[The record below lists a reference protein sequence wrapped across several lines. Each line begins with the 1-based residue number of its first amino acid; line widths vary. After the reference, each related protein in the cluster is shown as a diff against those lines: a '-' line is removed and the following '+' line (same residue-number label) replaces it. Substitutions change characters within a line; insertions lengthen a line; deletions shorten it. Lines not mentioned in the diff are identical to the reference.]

1 MELKKVRQAQRELI
15 HLVLE
20 RANLKDLSRG
30 LAFSYLGARVCYHD
44 GHPLNLFSEEKFKDK
59 SRFVSFLLHLK
70 KAGHFSVFAHTPI
83 VVGIAGLKPE
93 EKYLLAKT
101 YFKAFFDEERE
112 LSLFNLRHF
121 AEALDET
128 QFLRLISV
136 DLDLEGIQVRIFKK
150 GKDDWAKRWEG
161 SLASAVDTT
170 FQAPQ
175 GFFATQEVILLED
188 KENPFLWTVVIA
200 HNFSRIFSH
209 QFVRHTWLNFNQ
221 RSHRYT
227 QADFFIVPSCFKE
240 KHVQAYQE
248 LIEKSLKIYHD
259 WSREMKKESARFILP
274 QGVATTVLAS
284 APRFIWE
291 DFVEK
296 RAIPQAQ
303 EEIQDLAI
311 LLKNVLF

>member
-1 MELKKVRQAQRELI
+1 MELKKLRQSQRELI
-15 HLVLE
+15 QFILE
-20 RANLKDLSRG
+20 RANLSDLSKG

-44 GHPLNLFSEEKFKDK
+44 AHPLSLFSEEKFKDK

-83 VVGIAGLKPE
+83 VVDLTGLKPE

-101 YFKAFFDEERE
+101 YFKAFFDEERA
-112 LSLFNLRHF
+112 LFNLRHF

-150 GKDDWAKRWEG
+150 EKGDWVKTWEG
-161 SLASAVDTT
+161 SLALATHMT
-170 FQAPQ
+170 FQPPQ
-175 GFFATQEVILLED
+175 GFFANQEVILLED

-227 QADFFIVPSCFKE
+227 QADFFVVPSCFKE
-240 KHVQAYQE
+240 SHVQVYQE
-248 LIEKSLKIYHD
+248 LVEKSLKIYHD
-259 WSREMKKESARFILP
+259 WAREMKKESARFILP

-303 EEIQDLAI
+303 EEIRDLAI
-311 LLKNVLF
+311 LLKSVLF

>member
-1 MELKKVRQAQRELI
+1 MELKKLRQDQRGLI
-15 HLVLE
+15 YLVLE
-20 RANLKDLSRG
+20 RANLNDLSRG

-44 GHPLNLFSEEKFKDK
+44 AHPLNLFSEEKFKDK
-59 SRFVSFLLHLK
+59 SRFVSFLLHLR
-70 KAGHFSVFAHTPI
+70 KAGHFSVFAHTP
-83 VVGIAGLKPE
+83 VVVDLAGLSSE
-93 EKYLLAKT
+93 EKYQLSKT
-101 YFKAFFDEERE
+101 YFKAFFDEERA

-136 DLDLEGIQVRIFKK
+136 DLDLDAIQVRTFKRE
-150 GKDDWAKRWEG
+150 KDDWVKAWEG
-161 SLASAVDTT
+161 SLALAVDTP
-170 FQAPQ
+170 FEAPQ
-175 GFFATQEVILLED
+175 GFFASQEVIILED

-227 QADFFIVPSCFKE
+227 TADFFVVPSCFKE
-240 KHVQAYQE
+240 MHLQVYKE
-248 LIEKSLKIYHD
+248 LIEKSLKIYND
-259 WSREMKKESARFILP
+259 WSKEMKKESARFILP

-303 EEIQDLAI
+303 EEIRDLAI
-311 LLKNVLF
+311 LLKNDLF